1 MIKRI
6 NTKDPDT
13 YPPVNVVVRLYYIV
27 FYQTPFVVHRLGV
40 MRKNFF
46 GEPRFFAFDND
57 GLPNDKLYNVVAW
70 DFTNEFEAET
80 LTEPSEEQDSQEL
93 QVL

>member
-13 YPPVNVVVRLYYIV
+13 YPPVNVVVRLYFKV
-27 FYQTPFVVHRLGV
+27 FYKTSYEVYRLGV

-46 GEPRFFAFDND
+46 GEPRFFAFDKN
-57 GLPNDKLYNVVAW
+57 GLPNEKLYNVVAW
-70 DFTNEFEAET
+70 EF
-80 LTEPSEEQDSQEL
+80 PNEQDSQEL

>member
-13 YPPVNVVVRLYYIV
+13 YPPVNVVVRLYFKV
-27 FYQTPFVVHRLGV
+27 FYKTTTFEVYKLGV

-46 GEPRFFAFDND
+46 GEPRFFTFDKD
-57 GLPNDKLYNVVAW
+57 GLLNDKLYNVIAW
-70 DFTNEFEAET
+70 DFPNEK
-80 LTEPSEEQDSQEL
+80 DSQEL

>member
-13 YPPVNVVVRLYYIV
+13 YPPVNVIVRLYFME
-27 FYQTPFVVHRLGV
+27 FYETPIEVHRPGV

-46 GEPRFFAFDND
+46 GEPRFFTFDKD
-57 GLPNDKLYNVVAW
+57 GLLNDKLYNVMGW
-70 DFTNEFEAET
+70 DFIN
-80 LTEPSEEQDSQEL
+80 EQDSQEL